1 MLFNSF
7 QFLVFLP
14 IVIAVYYLLPGKFK
28 KLWLLLTS
36 YYFYMGWNK
45 KYIILILFS
54 TIITYLTGILIEKY
68 NDNIC
73 RKRASLVLCLICN
86 FGILAFFKYFRF
98 IINNLNNVLGSSIEP
113 PFSFLLPIGISFYR
127 NKGVRHCVG

>member
-68 NDNIC
+68 NDD
-73 RKRASLVLCLICN
+73 
-86 FGILAFFKYFRF
+86 
-98 IINNLNNVLGSSIEP
+98 LGVKSMKL
-113 PFSFLLPIGISFYR
+113 LLPPSLLLD
-127 NKGVRHCVG
+127 K